1 MLGHS
6 VVSNSLGP
14 FRLQS
19 TRLLCPRDFSG
30 KNTAVRCHFL
40 LQGIFLTQELNS
52 HLLCFLHYR
61 WILYTLSH
69 QGMLKPS
76 QNSIRMERMH
86 DWASISYTLLLI
98 YIILISRGFRLQGF
112 CFCFSHILLHFRNFH
127 WDPYWS
133 NIHLFRYQPCLY
145 HKNYNALQ
153 RRKMCLIQF
162 CIYNTY
168 HSVLLQK
175 VFTYCYVRH
184 TWVNDMARKM

>member
-14 FRLQS
+14 FGLQS
-19 TRLLCPRDFSG
+19 TRLLCPWDFSG
-30 KNTAVRCHFL
+30 KNTAVHCHFL
-40 LQGIFLTQELNS
+40 LQGIFPTQELNS

-61 WILYTLSH
+61 WILYRLSH

-76 QNSIRMERMH
+76 QNSVRMERMH
-86 DWASISYTLLLI
+86 DWASISFTLLI

-127 WDPYWS
+127 WDLYWS
-133 NIHLFRYQPCLY
+133 NIHLFRYQSCLY

-153 RRKMCLIQF
+153 RRKVCLIQF

-168 HSVLLQK
+168 RSVLPHK